1 MQPIFI
7 AGDSPLHRWHP
18 LTKLAMTFF
27 LISAT
32 SLLPWSYVGLIVCLT
47 VVLLSSIAGV
57 TRRLFRAALIFLL
70 PIAFSLFLIQGIL
83 FPPVKVTPLVLG
95 PITLW
100 REGLIFALVS
110 CIRILA
116 LMSSVML
123 LFQTTHPADL
133 AFALTERGLPN
144 NIGYIL
150 LVALQ
155 LVPDMSARATAI
167 LETQQSRGLET
178 KGPIRRL
185 RALPSLV
192 GPLVVGALVDVEERA
207 MALES
212 RAYTATGPKTSLRQL
227 SDSGGQRL
235 ARLILLLGILG
246 LIVFRIAQIFM

>member
-144 NIGYIL
+144 SIGYIL

-167 LETQQSRGLET
+167 LET
-178 KGPIRRL
+178 
-185 RALPSLV
+185 
-192 GPLVVGALVDVEERA
+192 
-207 MALES
+207 LES
-212 RAYTATGPKTSLRQL
+212 RAYTATCPKTSLRRL
-227 SDSGGQRL
+227 TDSNGQRL

>member
-18 LTKLAMTFF
+18 LTKLTITFF
-27 LISAT
+27 LISVT
-32 SLLPWSYVGLIVCLT
+32 SLLPWPYIGLFVCLT
-47 VVLLSSIAGV
+47 VVLFASIGGV

-83 FPPVKVTPLVLG
+83 FPPAKVTPLVLW
-95 PITLW
+95 PITIW
-100 REGLIFALVS
+100 REGLVFAFVT

-116 LMSSVML
+116 LISSVML
-123 LFQTTHPADL
+123 LIQTTHPADL
-133 AFALTERGLPN
+133 AFAFTERGLPN
-144 NIGYIL
+144 SIGYIL

-155 LVPDMSARATAI
+155 LAPDMSARATAI

-212 RAYTATGPKTSLRQL
+212 RAYTASGPKTSLRRL
-227 SDSGGQRL
+227 TDSNAQRL
-235 ARLILLLGILG
+235 ARLVLLLGIVA
-246 LIVFRIAQIFM
+246 LIVYRVALIFM